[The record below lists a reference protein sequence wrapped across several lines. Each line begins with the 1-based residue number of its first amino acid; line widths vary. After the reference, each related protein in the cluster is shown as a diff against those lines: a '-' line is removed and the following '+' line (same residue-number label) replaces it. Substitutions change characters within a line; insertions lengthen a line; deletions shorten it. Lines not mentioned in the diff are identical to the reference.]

1 MEIMQLSLYQIIGL
15 IITVSGALIGIYLK
29 FNNLIILL
37 EARVTNLEKD
47 NIDFEIKLDEI
58 SKGVNQI
65 LLILA
70 QNQIHSKS

>member
-1 MEIMQLSLYQIIGL
+1 MQLSLYQIIGL